1 MKDVIWT
8 VLFKCVVTS
17 ELEIAS
23 WAVLVAV
30 RWLVVAGAEVYSEGN
45 RIGEIVVFG
54 SGN

>member
-30 RWLVVAGAEVYSEGN
+30 GAAFEAYWVPLVMGVLGG
-45 RIGEIVVFG
+45 
-54 SGN
+54 

>member
-23 WAVLVAV
+23 TKVPKSENELP
-30 RWLVVAGAEVYSEGN
+30 AGDV
-45 RIGEIVVFG
+45 
-54 SGN
+54 